1 MKFYMT
7 RFLLLLV
14 FATSLFAQAL
24 LPDAPA
30 GKRAAAFLEMAN
42 SSGDDALK
50 SFILDHMTP
59 NPDLTLDKR
68 VERFRGIRND
78 MAGAKLLN
86 VLNADTASITFSL
99 ANNRGESYRIQL
111 ELGEEN
117 KIAGIRADALEDGAE
132 PKPQAPKIPESQF
145 LSAVEKYLA
154 DIVRQDNFS
163 GTVLIARAGKPVF
176 VKAFGMASKEKKL
189 ANRIDTKFNLGSINK
204 IFTMLAV
211 GMLAD
216 EGKLSLDD
224 KLGKFLPDYP
234 NADARET
241 VTVRHLLTMTS
252 GVGDFFGPEYDATPK
267 DKLRNIADFIP
278 LFSHKPLLFEP
289 GKGRRYSNGGYV
301 LLGAIIEKT
310 SGQSYYDFVRSR
322 IFVPIGM
329 LNTESYFSDARTPN
343 LAMGYTREIDAK
355 KWSPNIATRP
365 ARGSSAGGGYSTAQD
380 MLKFANAIDGKT
392 FKVPAALRGLRDPI
406 AGGLVSGGLGFAG
419 GASGINSTLDSA
431 LPGGY
436 TVIVMSN
443 YDPPAAEA
451 AAAHIRGLLGA
462 EEGIG

>member
-1 MKFYMT
+1 MKLNMT

-24 LPDAPA
+24 PPDTPA

-50 SFILDHMTP
+50 KFILDNMTP

-86 VLNADTASITFSL
+86 VLNADASAITFSL

-117 KIAGIRADALEDGAE
+117 KIAGIRADALENGAE

-145 LSAVEKYLA
+145 LSAVEKHLA
-154 DIVRQDNFS
+154 DIVKQDKFS
-163 GTVLIARAGKPVF
+163 GTVLIAKGGKPVF
-176 VKAFGMASKEKKL
+176 VKAFAMASKEKKL
-189 ANRIDTKFNLGSINK
+189 ANRIDTKYNLGSINK

-234 NADARET
+234 NTDAREK

-252 GVGDFFGPEYDATPK
+252 GVGDFFGPEYDAMPK
-267 DKLRNIADFIP
+267 DKLRTIADFIP
-278 LFSHKPLLFEP
+278 LFSGKPLLFEP

-301 LLGAIIEKT
+301 LLGAIIEKV
-310 SGQSYYDFVRSR
+310 SGKSYYDFVRSR

-329 LNTESYFSDARTPN
+329 SATESYFSDAKTPN
-343 LAMGYTREIDAK
+343 LAMGYTREIDAL
-355 KWSPNIATRP
+355 KWSPNTATRP

-380 MLKFANAIDGKT
+380 MLKFANAIESKT
-392 FKVPAALRGLRDPI
+392 FKVPAALLAVQDPMVGGMFRGGLGI
-406 AGGLVSGGLGFAG
+406 AGGAP
-419 GASGINSTLDSA
+419 GINSTLDSN

-436 TVIVMSN
+436 TVIVLSN
-443 YDPPAAEA
+443 YDPPAAQTVSE
-451 AAAHIRGLLGA
+451 HIRGLLGA
-462 EEGIG
+462 D

>member
-1 MKFYMT
+1 MKF
-7 RFLLLLV
+7 FFVLLV
-14 FATSLFAQAL
+14 LALPLFAQQT
-24 LPDAPA
+24 LPDTPA

-42 SSGDDALK
+42 STGDEALK
-50 SFILDHMTP
+50 KFILESMTP
-59 NPDLTLDKR
+59 NPDLTLDQR

-86 VLNADTASITFSL
+86 VLNSDAEGVTFSL
-99 ANNRGESYRIQL
+99 INNRGESYRIQL

-117 KIAGIRADALEDGAE
+117 KIAGLRADALEDGAE

-154 DIVRQDNFS
+154 DLVKQDKFS
-163 GTVLIARAGKPVF
+163 GTVLIAKTGNPVF
-176 VKAFGMASKEKKL
+176 VKAFGMASKEKRL

-204 IFTMLAV
+204 IFTMVAI

-234 NADARET
+234 NRDAREK

-252 GVGDFFGPEYDATPK
+252 GIGDFFGAEYDAMPK
-267 DKLRNIADFIP
+267 PKLRNIADFIP

-289 GKGRRYSNGGYV
+289 GNGRRYSNGGYV
-301 LLGAIIEKT
+301 LLGAIIEKA
-310 SGQSYYDFVRSR
+310 SGQSYYDFVRNR

-329 LNTESYFSDARTPN
+329 RNTESYFSDAATPN

-355 KWSPNIATRP
+355 KWSPNTTTRP

-380 MLKFANAIDGKT
+380 MLKFANAIEGKT

-419 GASGINSTLDSA
+419 GAPGINSTIDCA

-443 YDPPAAEA
+443 YDPPSAEA
-451 AAAHIRGLLGA
+451 AAEHIRGLLGA
-462 EEGIG
+462 E